1 MKNVIVKSKWMRL
14 LGRSTCIN
22 HILGKFG
29 VKVSIGLKLQ
39 QIPMEGFYEYDVD
52 DDDDLFLKMQGIFF
66 ISITVFQC
74 YTGYWF
80 SVAFC
85 HIYWLT
91 VS

>member
-1 MKNVIVKSKWMRL
+1 LEDLHV
-14 LGRSTCIN
+14 
-22 HILGKFG
+22 LGKFG

-39 QIPMEGFYEYDVD
+39 QIPMEGFYECDV
-52 DDDDLFLKMQGIFF
+52 DDDLFLKMQEIFF
-66 ISITVFQC
+66 ISIKVFQC

-85 HIYWLT
+85 HICWFT